1 MEIDRQGCSDEVPG
15 RTVDSPLPEHFNIA
29 VDVCG
34 RWAEDRSRFA
44 LYYEDEEGFT
54 SAHTFWDIQREANRL
69 SNVLAAL
76 GTLPGDRVAIL
87 LPQCP
92 EAAIAQ
98 IAIYQLGAV
107 AVPLSQRL
115 APDALAYRLGDSGAH
130 LAIVDQTTQPGLLPL
145 RQQLPELRHVLGIG
159 GAAGEGVRRWAE
171 VLAHASPRY
180 TPAATAASDPAMIL
194 YGGDTP
200 RMPKRTLMA
209 HRVLFGQLGGYVCAH
224 DGFPQ
229 PRDLFWSPV
238 DWASPDGLWKV
249 LLPTWH
255 FGVPLLAYKGRVDGG
270 RAFSLMEKY
279 GVRNCFLPLT
289 TLSRMMAA
297 APEPRATYDLDLRT
311 LTSGGEA
318 VGQAVLQ
325 WAREKLGVSI
335 HEMFG

>member
-1 MEIDRQGCSDEVPG
+1 
-15 RTVDSPLPEHFNIA
+15 
-29 VDVCG
+29 
-34 RWAEDRSRFA
+34 
-44 LYYEDEEGFT
+44 
-54 SAHTFWDIQREANRL
+54 
-69 SNVLAAL
+69 
-76 GTLPGDRVAIL
+76 VAIL

-130 LAIVDQTTQPGLLPL
+130 LAIVDQTTQHGLLPL

-209 HRVLFGQLGGYVCAH
+209 HCVLFGELGGYVCAH

>member
-1 MEIDRQGCSDEVPG
+1 MEIDRQGCNDEVPG
-15 RTVDSPLPEHFNIA
+15 RTVDSPVSEHFNIA

-44 LYYEDEEGFT
+44 LYYEDEEGVT
-54 SAHTFWDIQREANRL
+54 SAHTFWDIQRAANRL

-98 IAIYQLGAV
+98 IAIYQMGAV

-115 APDALAYRLGDSGAH
+115 GPDALAYRLGDSGTH
-130 LAIVDQTTQPGLLPL
+130 LAIVDQATQARLLPL
-145 RQQLPELRHVLGIG
+145 RQQLPELRHLLGVG

-180 TPAATAASDPAMIL
+180 SPATTAASDPAMTL
-194 YGGDTP
+194 YGNRTTG
-200 RMPKRTLMA
+200 MPKCTLMA
-209 HRVLFGQLGGYVCAH
+209 HRALLGRLDGYVCSH

-229 PRDLFWSPV
+229 PRDLFWSPA
-238 DWASPDGLWKV
+238 DWASPDGLWNV

-255 FGVPLLAYKGRVDGG
+255 FGMPLLAYKGRFDAGK
-270 RAFSLMEKY
+270 AFSLIEKY
-279 GVRNCFLPLT
+279 GVRNSFLPST
-289 TLSRMMAA
+289 TLRKMMAA
-297 APEPRATYDLDLRT
+297 VPEPRATYDLDMRT
-311 LTSGGEA
+311 LVSAGPI
-318 VGQAVLQ
+318 GQAVLE
-325 WAREKLGVSI
+325 WAREKLGLPI
-335 HEMFG
+335 HKMCG